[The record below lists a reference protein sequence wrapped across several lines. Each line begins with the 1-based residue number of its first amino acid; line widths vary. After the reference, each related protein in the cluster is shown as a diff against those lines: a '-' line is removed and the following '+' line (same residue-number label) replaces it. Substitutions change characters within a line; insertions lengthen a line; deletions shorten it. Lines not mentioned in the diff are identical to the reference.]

1 MNVKKYRSL
10 FFVAYKAS
18 KNAPNSGGLKELFKD
33 RWIALQRKRFLYK
46 NKKAL
51 KKFHRDI
58 KAYP

>member
-1 MNVKKYRSL
+1 MNVKECRRL
-10 FFVAYKAS
+10 FFIAYKVF
-18 KNAPNSGGLKELFKD
+18 KDAPNSEGLKELFKD
-33 RWIALQRKRFLYK
+33 RWIALQRERFLYK